1 MKLQEI
7 LQGIDCEKVSQNPD
21 ISDIA
26 YDSRKASKGKIFV
39 AIPGEAV
46 DGHKFI
52 GSAYDN
58 GCRVFVVEKEVSLPD
73 DAIQIKVKSSRKA
86 LSRMSAN
93 LFNHPSKRLRV
104 VGITGTK
111 GKSTIIYLMQG
122 VLNEAGISCGIIG
135 TNGIEFLDRKIK
147 TVNTTPESYELHKAF
162 AEMLDCGVDTVVME
176 VSSQGI
182 KMNRVD
188 DVEFD
193 CGVFTNLS
201 PDHIGP
207 SEHKDMEEYISCK
220 AKLFTMCKHSVINAD
235 DEVCDRMINSAVGEV
250 ITFSTEKSADL
261 FADHQLLWQSSNMLG
276 VSFDLHDKDEV
287 FEIKLCL
294 PGKFSVYNGL
304 AVIGVAKAMGIDL
317 DFVKSALGKT
327 TVPGRA
333 ELLPLL
339 PDVKIVIDYAHNR
352 LSMENIMQA
361 MKAYQPK
368 RIICIFGSVG
378 GRTQIRRK
386 QLGEVASLYADL
398 CILTADNPDF
408 EDPADIARD
417 IKDGFARECEYLII
431 PDRKEAI
438 EYAVKIA
445 QSGDMILLCGKGHED
460 YQIIKGERVPFSEKE
475 ILKETVSLRK
485 N

>member
-7 LQGIDCEKVSQNPD
+7 LQGIDCEEVLQNPD

-26 YDSRKASKGKIFV
+26 YDSRKASSGKIFV

-46 DGHKFI
+46 DGHKFAD
-52 GSAYDN
+52 SAYQN
-58 GCRVFVVEKEVSLPD
+58 GCRVFAVERLLPLPD

-93 LFNHPSKRLRV
+93 LFGNPSKRLRV
-104 VGITGTK
+104 IGITGTK

-122 VLNEAGISCGIIG
+122 VLREAGISCGIIG
-135 TNGIEFLDRKIK
+135 TNGIEFLNRKIK

-162 AEMLDCGVDTVVME
+162 AEMLECGVDTVVME

-188 DVEFD
+188 DVAFD

-220 AKLFTMCKHSVINAD
+220 AKLFTMCKNSVINAD
-235 DEVCDRMINSAVGEV
+235 DEVRDRMINSAIGEV
-250 ITFSTEKSADL
+250 ITFSTEKTADL

-276 VSFDLHDKDEV
+276 VSFDLHDKDEITQ
-287 FEIKLCL
+287 IKLCL

-304 AVIGVAKAMGIDL
+304 AVIGVAKAMGIEL
-317 DFVKSALGKT
+317 DFVKSALNKT

-361 MKAYQPK
+361 MKAYQPN
-368 RIICIFGSVG
+368 RIICLFGSVG

-417 IKDGFARECEYLII
+417 IHDGFARECEYLII

-460 YQIIKGERVPFSEKE
+460 YQIIKGKRVPFSEKE
-475 ILKETVSLRK
+475 ILKEAVSSYK
-485 N
+485 K